1 MSTPY
6 TRDEFN
12 ARRAGV
18 KAVMRREGRVLVL
31 VSVGLGLGQLLFI
44 AWADS
49 NLERR
54 TAVPLEGLI
63 FLVYMG
69 LVGWRGWRLQQQ
81 LRAARP
87 VCPHCGASLSEMSE
101 RIAVATGKCDACGG
115 QVVA

>member
-1 MSTPY
+1 VSTPY
-6 TRDEFN
+6 TRDEFS

-31 VSVGLGLGQLLFI
+31 VSVGLGMAQLLFI

-63 FLVYMG
+63 FLIYIG
-69 LVGWRGWRLQQQ
+69 LVGWRGWRLQQR

-87 VCPHCGASLSEMSE
+87 VCPHCGTSLSEMSE
-101 RIAVATGKCDACGG
+101 RIAVATGKCDGCGG
-115 QVVA
+115 QVVV